1 MDDLRYPVWQE
12 PVRLASIESDPQQ
25 RREKIKSAR
34 MAVEQ
39 RYFDLQDDPDPQY
52 ERTALR
58 DALSLLNVLE
68 RRIP

>member
-12 PVRLASIESDPQQ
+12 PVRLASIESDPHQ

-39 RYFDLQDDPDPQY
+39 RYFDLQDDPDAQY